1 MMAWRSLVLAAALWV
16 AMALLAAACL
26 TAGGG
31 GDGDGGE
38 ATPTAQAAADTP
50 EAVIQLY
57 VEKLLNR
64 LWAGDCRQATGE
76 DRGALCVTKR
86 GERGRYVAY
95 NLGPTFSDPSAIVLL
110 KRSDEGVWEIESVI
124 PRDPNQPDDGSTP
137 WPLEVGEIVV
147 VAGTGDCL
155 NVREEPRIDARILF
169 CRPDGWKFVI
179 QEGPVERDGYVWWRL
194 GGEGW
199 AVQDYLRYPEDAPLP
214 QNTPAPQPTQAGG

>member
-1 MMAWRSLVLAAALWV
+1 MPGRSPILW
-16 AMALLAAACL
+16 MALVGAVALLSAACL
-26 TAGGG
+26 TAGGND
-31 GDGDGGE
+31 DGADE
-38 ATPTAQAAADTP
+38 NATPTSEAPAESP

-64 LWAGDCRQATGE
+64 LWAGDCREATGE

-86 GERGRYVAY
+86 GQRGRYVAY
-95 NLGPTFSDPSAIVLL
+95 NLGPTFADPSAIVLL
-110 KRSDEGVWEIESVI
+110 KQNEEGVWEIESVI

-155 NVREEPRIDARILF
+155 NVREAPRIDAKILF

-179 QEGPVERDGYVWWRL
+179 QEGPVEQDGYTWWRL

-199 AVQDYLRYPEDAPLP
+199 AVQDYLRYPEEAPLP
-214 QNTPAPQPTQAGG
+214 QDTPTPAPTQPAAP

>member
-1 MMAWRSLVLAAALWV
+1 MMRTRWL
-16 AMALLAAACL
+16 LLASALMVGVASLASGCL
-26 TAGGG
+26 SAGGG
-31 GDGDGGE
+31 DEGGQE
-38 ATPTAQAAADTP
+38 ATPTAEAPADSP

-124 PRDPNQPDDGSTP
+124 PRDPNQPDDGRTP
-137 WPLEVGEIVV
+137 WPLEIGEIVV

-155 NVREEPRIDARILF
+155 NVREEPRIDAKVLF
-169 CRPDGWKFVI
+169 CRPDGWKFII
-179 QEGPVERDGYVWWRL
+179 QGGPVEQGGYVWWQL

-199 AVQDYLRYPEDAPLP
+199 AVQDYLRYPEEAPLP
-214 QNTPAPQPTQAGG
+214 QNTPTPAATTPPG

>member
-1 MMAWRSLVLAAALWV
+1 MMRLRWLLIASTLVTG
-16 AMALLAAACL
+16 MALLATGCL
-26 TAGGG
+26 SAGGG
-31 GDGDGGE
+31 KQSE
-38 ATPTAQAAADTP
+38 RQTTPTAESLAESP

-76 DRGALCVTKR
+76 DRGALCITKR

-110 KRSDEGVWEIESVI
+110 KKSDEGLWEIESVI
-124 PRDPNQPDDGSTP
+124 PRDPNQPDDGRTP
-137 WPLEVGEIVV
+137 WPLEIGEIVV

-155 NVREEPRIDARILF
+155 NVREEPRLDAKVLF
-169 CRPDGWKFVI
+169 CRPDGWKFII
-179 QEGPVERDGYVWWRL
+179 QGGPMEQGGYIWWQL

-199 AVQDYLRYPEDAPLP
+199 AVQDYLRYPEEAPLP
-214 QNTPAPQPTQAGG
+214 QDTPTPVVTTPPG

>member
-16 AMALLAAACL
+16 AMALLAACL

-38 ATPTAQAAADTP
+38 ATPTAQAPADTP

-214 QNTPAPQPTQAGG
+214 QNTPTPQPTQAGG